1 MQIKK
6 ASVRWIVIGVC
17 VVAVCFVF
25 IIGNSY
31 NLRIQ
36 ERLLASVPLG
46 SPVTSLRSI
55 RNCDAVRGGSVMQWR
70 PEAVGTPPLSD
81 IQIRLDGE
89 IIETEFGKF
98 MQKDLGDYDHWDPS
112 GEAEKHF
119 TGEIVFYVERGL
131 SYLVIGFM
139 FVDGQLVKKDWG
151 FLPG

>member
-1 MQIKK
+1 MKK
-6 ASVRWIVIGVC
+6 AVVRWTIISAC
-17 VVAVCFVF
+17 VAAACFVLYEC
-25 IIGNSY
+25 IAY
-31 NLRIQ
+31 NLRIH

-46 SPVTSLRSI
+46 SPVTRLRAI
-55 RNCDAVRGGSVMQWR
+55 RNCDAVTGGSVMQWR
-70 PEAVGTPPLSD
+70 PEAIGTPPLAE

-112 GEAEKHF
+112 VESEKHF
-119 TGEIVFYVERGL
+119 TGEIVFFLERGL
-131 SYLVIGFM
+131 SNLVIGFM